1 MLPDEARSRKRPTD
15 LFRFVRMED
24 RKRALVSRLLQ
35 YSLVHEVLGI
45 PSDEISINRTAEGK
59 PYVECDQ
66 MNLEF
71 PNFNFNTSHHGD
83 YVAIASEPICLVG
96 VDIVSRT
103 IPKNE
108 AVPEFILN
116 FSSYFSTW
124 EWSKI
129 IYSNSCD
136 EMLNEFYRYWCLKEA
151 FVKAIGTGMWYRLD
165 KIEFH
170 HNRWSDIFVKIDG
183 RELEDWKFWL
193 SELGKGHWVCLNFF
207 PILVCPFNLW
217 FFKVLRCVSS
227 VSQGILNVAR
237 VCCRLAAAAYTT
249 WDEGENVHIALSA
262 NFSRKL
268 LTRIAIFLHFWSS
281 LDWCHSKQSFILLLF
296 LRPFES

>member
-193 SELGKGHWVCLNFF
+193 SELGKGHWVSIAKGHPRAATDSYKRTLKRTEFDEEEYHLGLHLPNVSFELQTVDQ
-207 PILVCPFNLW
+207 LV
-217 FFKVLRCVSS
+217 
-227 VSQGILNVAR
+227 
-237 VCCRLAAAAYTT
+237 RLLQRSEEDTT
-249 WDEGENVHIALSA
+249 
-262 NFSRKL
+262 
-268 LTRIAIFLHFWSS
+268 
-281 LDWCHSKQSFILLLF
+281 
-296 LRPFES
+296 